1 MSEDAGST
9 LTGTGPRGLLAGG
22 GVGEEDRGDGEED
35 DEEGG
40 GGVLVLHHLS
50 TSLLPSKLVSR
61 QLPSLPLCTR
71 SGQD

>member
-1 MSEDAGST
+1 MSEDAGSS
-9 LTGTGPRGLLAGG
+9 LTGTGPRDLLGG
-22 GVGEEDRGDGEED
+22 GGEQVRGDGEEEED
-35 DEEGG
+35 DD
-40 GGVLVLHHLS
+40 GVLVLHHLS